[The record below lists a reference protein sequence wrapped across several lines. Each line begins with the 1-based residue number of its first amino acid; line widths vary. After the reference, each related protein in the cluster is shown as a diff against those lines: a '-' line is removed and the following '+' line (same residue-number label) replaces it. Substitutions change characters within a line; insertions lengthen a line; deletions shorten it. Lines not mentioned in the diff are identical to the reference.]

1 MERSPILNLWH
12 GVFGYQ
18 IILKPSSVA
27 VGMMQ
32 NHAIVVYSHLVITPY
47 LAFWHSHLQ
56 VHPLIFP
63 YLDLVTLLQ
72 PACFWWNDH
81 LFWAKSL
88 GICLF
93 LLTWPFPSSLL
104 LLSQSASSIW
114 CSCDCKLL
122 HSNSYPWDMAGQ
134 EKGQKFLCCFWS
146 MSLNILNFLN
156 WRKALTQKNPSC
168 WNEVKW
174 KSLSHVRLFANP

>member
-12 GVFGYQ
+12 RVFGYQ

-56 VHPLIFP
+56 VHPLVFP
-63 YLDLVTLLQ
+63 YLDVVTLLQ

-88 GICLF
+88 GVSA
-93 LLTWPFPSSLL
+93 PFFSHGHFHPHFYSSPS
-104 LLSQSASSIW
+104 
-114 CSCDCKLL
+114 L
-122 HSNSYPWDMAGQ
+122 HL
-134 EKGQKFLCCFWS
+134 LCCAAVIVSCCTLPHIPETW
-146 MSLNILNFLN
+146 LARRKVRNFCVAFEACL
-156 WRKALTQKNPSC
+156 
-168 WNEVKW
+168 
-174 KSLSHVRLFANP
+174 